1 MMFKEFSPKQ
11 LKDHI
16 EQATQAPLLLDV
28 REPWE
33 FERCHITNSKLV
45 PMRQIP
51 SVLQDLDP
59 DDEIVV
65 ICHHGIR
72 SRAVANYLAQNDYTK
87 VINLST
93 GIDGWAKDIDTS
105 MPIY

>member
-1 MMFKEFSPKQ
+1 MFKEFSPKQ
-11 LKDHI
+11 LKDHLENTTKQPI
-16 EQATQAPLLLDV
+16 LLDV

-33 FERCHITNSKLV
+33 FERCYIENSKLI
-45 PMRQIP
+45 PMRQVP
-51 SVLQDLDP
+51 NVLQEFDP
-59 DDEIVV
+59 DEEIVL

-72 SRAVANYLAQNDYTK
+72 SRVVANYLVQHEYSK

-93 GIDGWAKDIDTS
+93 GIDGWARDIDTD

>member
-1 MMFKEFSPKQ
+1 MFKEFSPRQLQKHLLQTPKQ
-11 LKDHI
+11 PI
-16 EQATQAPLLLDV
+16 LLDV

-33 FERCHITNSKLV
+33 YEQCHIANSKLI
-45 PMRQIP
+45 PMAQIP
-51 SVLQDLDP
+51 SVLQDFDP
-59 DDEIVV
+59 EEEIVV

-72 SRAVANYLAQNDYTK
+72 SRAVANYLTQHDFSN

-93 GIDGWAKDIDTS
+93 GIDGWAKDIEPS

>member
-1 MMFKEFSPKQ
+1 MFKEFSPQQ
-11 LKDHI
+11 LKDYLD
-16 EQATQAPLLLDV
+16 QTTAKPLLLDV

-33 FERCHITNSKLV
+33 FERCHIEDSKLV
-45 PMRQIP
+45 PMREVP
-51 SVLQDLDP
+51 SAMQDIDP
-59 DDEIVV
+59 DEEVVV

-72 SRAVANYLAQNDYTK
+72 SRAVANYLTQQDYSK

>member
-1 MMFKEFSPKQ
+1 MFKEFSPKQ
-11 LKDHI
+11 LKDHLD
-16 EQATQAPLLLDV
+16 QTTQKPILLDV

-33 FERCHITNSKLV
+33 YERCHIAESKLV
-45 PMRQIP
+45 PMREIP
-51 SVLQDLDP
+51 SALQDIDP
-59 DDEIVV
+59 DKEVVV

-72 SRAVANYLAQNDYTK
+72 SRAVANYLTQNDYSK

-93 GIDGWAKDIDTS
+93 GIDGWARDIDTS

>member
-1 MMFKEFSPKQ
+1 MFREFSPKQ
-11 LKDHI
+11 LKDHLD
-16 EQATQAPLLLDV
+16 QASVPPLLLDV

-33 FERCHITNSKLV
+33 FERCHIDNSKLI
-45 PMRQIP
+45 PMREIP
-51 SVLQDLDP
+51 QAVNELDP
-59 DDEIVV
+59 DEEIVV

-72 SRAVANYLAQNDYTK
+72 SRAVAAYLVQHDYTK

-93 GIDGWAKDIDTS
+93 GIDGWAKEIEPS

>member
-1 MMFKEFSPKQ
+1 MFKEFSPKQ
-11 LKDHI
+11 LKDHLENTTKQPI
-16 EQATQAPLLLDV
+16 LLDV

-33 FERCHITNSKLV
+33 FKRCYIENSKLI
-45 PMRQIP
+45 PMRQVP
-51 SVLQDLDP
+51 NVLQEFDP
-59 DDEIVV
+59 DEEIVV

-72 SRAVANYLAQNDYTK
+72 SRVVANYLVQHEYSK

-93 GIDGWAKDIDTS
+93 GIDGWARDIDTD

>member
-1 MMFKEFSPKQ
+1 MFKEFSPEQ
-11 LKDHI
+11 LKEHL
-16 EQATQAPLLLDV
+16 EHTTQSPLLLDV

-33 FERCHITNSKLV
+33 FERCHIKNSKLV

-51 SVLQDLDP
+51 SALQELDP
-59 DDEIVV
+59 DEEIVV

-72 SRAVANYLAQNDYTK
+72 SRAVANYLVQNDYEK

-93 GIDGWAKDIDTS
+93 GIDGWAKDIDAS

>member
-1 MMFKEFSPKQ
+1 MFREFSPKQ
-11 LKDHI
+11 LQELLEHSN
-16 EQATQAPLLLDV
+16 EPPVLLDV
-28 REPWE
+28 RETWE
-33 FERCHITNSKLV
+33 FEKCHLEHSKLV
-45 PMRQIP
+45 PMREIP
-51 SVLQDLDP
+51 SALQEFDP

-72 SRAVANYLAQNDYTK
+72 SRAVANYLAQHDFSK

-93 GIDGWAKDIDTS
+93 GIDGWARDIDTS

>member
-1 MMFKEFSPKQ
+1 MFKEFSPKQ
-11 LKDHI
+11 LKEHL
-16 EQATQAPLLLDV
+16 EQVTIKPVLLDV

-33 FERCHITNSKLV
+33 YERCHIDNSKLI
-45 PMRQIP
+45 PMREVP
-51 SVLQDLDP
+51 SAMQDLDP
-59 DDEIVV
+59 DEEIVV

-72 SRAVANYLAQNDYTK
+72 SRAVANYLTQNDYSK

-93 GIDGWAKDIDTS
+93 GIDGWARDIDVS

>member
-1 MMFKEFSPKQ
+1 MFDEFSPKQ
-11 LKDHI
+11 LKEHL
-16 EQATQAPLLLDV
+16 EQTPKQPLLLDV

-33 FERCHITNSKLV
+33 YERCHIANSKLV
-45 PMRQIP
+45 PMQQVP
-51 SVLQDLDP
+51 NFLPDLNP
-59 DDEIVV
+59 DEEIVV

-72 SRAVANYLAQNDYTK
+72 SRTVANYLAQQDFSK

-93 GIDGWAKDIDTS
+93 GIDGWARDIDAS

>member
-1 MMFKEFSPKQ
+1 MFKEFSPKE
-11 LKDHI
+11 LKEHL
-16 EQATQAPLLLDV
+16 EQAAIKPVLLDV

-33 FERCHITNSKLV
+33 YERCHIDNSKLI
-45 PMRQIP
+45 PMREVP
-51 SVLQDLDP
+51 SAMQDLDP
-59 DDEIVV
+59 DEEIVV

-72 SRAVANYLAQNDYTK
+72 SRAVANYLAQNDYSK

-93 GIDGWAKDIDTS
+93 GIDGWARDIDVS

>member
-1 MMFKEFSPKQ
+1 MFKEFSPKQ
-11 LKDHI
+11 LKDHLD
-16 EQATQAPLLLDV
+16 QNTQKPILLDV

-33 FERCHITNSKLV
+33 FERCHIAESKLV
-45 PMRQIP
+45 PMREIP
-51 SVLQDLDP
+51 SALQDFDP
-59 DDEIVV
+59 DEEIVV

-72 SRAVANYLAQNDYTK
+72 SRAVANYLAQNDYSK

-93 GIDGWAKDIDTS
+93 GIDGWARDIDTS